1 MITSDITGRKNRYI
15 KIYGLRINLDDI
27 SQFLLRKNIDGI
39 AVGRDDLICIAT
51 TSSVDKNMKKM
62 ILKEYQLHHS
72 VLKIVS
78 VEEIPTNKAGKI
90 LYDKV
95 NDYFK

>member
-1 MITSDITGRKNRYI
+1 
-15 KIYGLRINLDDI
+15 
-27 SQFLLRKNIDGI
+27 
-39 AVGRDDLICIAT
+39 
-51 TSSVDKNMKKM
+51 MKKM